1 MNLSGLLCRLKLSN
15 DEVGWK
21 PYDMDFGIIKRF
33 TLTEWHQ
40 IMSDID
46 NEEQWKEHLKL
57 CQSVMQCLLLHRIDD
72 DSPFAFAIILDEVK
86 RQDTISIHGGAWQH
100 NLGTSRYVYC
110 GLILL
115 IEAFL
120 CAGIQVRTRCNVTN
134 KKTARFLVSLGFICY
149 GRKNGISYYQ
159 IDQMHLQESHAFK
172 LLNNKQMSS

>member
-1 MNLSGLLCRLKLSN
+1 MNLSRLLCRLKLSN
-15 DEVGWK
+15 DVVGWK

-33 TLTEWHQ
+33 TLAEWHQ

-57 CQSVMQCLLLHRIDD
+57 CKSVMQCLLLYRIDD
-72 DSPFAFAIILDEVK
+72 GHPFALAIILDEVRK
-86 RQDTISIHGGAWQH
+86 QNTISIHGGAWQH
-100 NLGTSRYVYC
+100 NLGTSRYIYC

-134 KKTARFLVSLGFICY
+134 KRTSRFLASLGFICC
-149 GRKNGISYYQ
+149 GRRDGIFYYR
-159 IDQMHLQESHAFK
+159 IDQIHLRGSHAFK
-172 LLNNKQMSS
+172 LLSNKQMSS